1 MQKEFKKYVVKEYGL
16 WSVLLV
22 SALVGLG
29 VSKVFMGETIPLLFA
44 LGLLANAKQ
53 AYTSWAADH
62 EDKRSLNIF
71 GAQVVLAIGIFIIL
85 FGQEVLTLLPLL
97 ILPAAYLLLRRLV
110 GERFLLTEL
119 LGIMILS
126 LAAVIIKFQL
136 VGEVDARL
144 FGAVACYFMAS
155 SFKVK
160 ALLSKSTA
168 DRVWSALYLGFALL
182 AYYGMH
188 LALVILLPLLD
199 NLLAAVAPY
208 QVKLKTTGW
217 IEVAKSLLFL
227 GLMTAFY

>member
-1 MQKEFKKYVVKEYGL
+1 MQPEFKKYVVKEYGL

-22 SALVGLG
+22 SALVGLA

-53 AYTSWAADH
+53 AYTSWAANH
-62 EDKRSLNIF
+62 EDKRSF
-71 GAQVVLAIGIFIIL
+71 GVFGVQIVLAIGIFVVL
-85 FGQEVLTLLPLL
+85 FGQEVLALLPLL
-97 ILPAAYLLLRRLV
+97 IFPAAYLLLRRLF

-126 LAAVIIKFQL
+126 LAAVIVKFQL

-160 ALLSKSTA
+160 ALLSKSIA
-168 DRVWSALYLGFALL
+168 DRVWSVLYLGFALF
-182 AYYGMH
+182 AYWGMQIP
-188 LALVILLPLLD
+188 LIILLPLLD

-227 GLMTAFY
+227 GLMAALY